1 MKSNSPSSANQNRNR
16 KATMN
21 PGKALE
27 LSTILIADDDQILL
41 HTLAT
46 SLRKRGFNPIT
57 ADTISK
63 ATTLQQQ
70 HRPASAVVD
79 LKIGSESGLRLIS
92 LLRNVNPDIEI
103 IVLTGYASIA
113 TAVSAIKLGAKDYL
127 CKPVDTLQILSA
139 LNISQRPHEPGP
151 VIPETRMPVYQ
162 LEWEYLQKVLLE
174 HNGNISAAARSLGMH
189 RRTLQRKL
197 NKRSGSR

>member
-1 MKSNSPSSANQNRNR
+1 MS
-16 KATMN
+16 
-21 PGKALE
+21 PGKVLE
-27 LSTILIADDDQILL
+27 LSAILIADDDLVFL

-46 SLRKRGFNPIT
+46 SLRKKGFIPIT
-57 ADTISK
+57 ADTIGK
-63 ATTLQQQ
+63 ATALQQK

-79 LKIGSESGLRLIS
+79 LKIGSESGLRLIP
-92 LLRNVNPDIEI
+92 LLLNVNPNIDI

-113 TAVSAIKLGAKDYL
+113 TAVSAIKLGARDYL

-139 LNISQRPHEPGP
+139 LNISKLAADHESCT
-151 VIPETRMPVYQ
+151 VIPQNRMPVYQ

>member
-1 MKSNSPSSANQNRNR
+1 
-16 KATMN
+16 MN
-21 PGKALE
+21 CEETIDQPV
-27 LSTILIADDDQILL
+27 ILIADDDLTFL

-57 ADTISK
+57 ADTVFK
-63 ATTLQQQ
+63 ATSLQQK

-79 LKIGSESGLRLIS
+79 LKIGSESGLRLIP
-92 LLRNVNPDIEI
+92 LLRDANPNIEI

-113 TAVSAIKLGAKDYL
+113 TAVSAIRLGARDYL
-127 CKPVDTLQILSA
+127 CKPVDTLQILAA
-139 LNISQRPHEPGP
+139 LNINKPSPDHAP
-151 VIPETRMPVYQ
+151 IPEKRMPVNQ

-174 HNGNISAAARSLGMH
+174 HQGNISAAARSLGMH

>member
-1 MKSNSPSSANQNRNR
+1 MI
-16 KATMN
+16 
-21 PGKALE
+21 PGKVLE
-27 LSTILIADDDQILL
+27 MPSILIADDDQLFL

-46 SLRKRGFNPIT
+46 SLRKKGFNPVT
-57 ADTISK
+57 ADTIVK
-63 ATTLQQQ
+63 ATALQQKHQ
-70 HRPASAVVD
+70 PASAVVD
-79 LKIGSESGLRLIS
+79 LKIGSESGLRLIP
-92 LLRNVNPDIEI
+92 LLRSFNPNIEI

-139 LNISQRPHEPGP
+139 LNISKLPPDHEQCP